1 MSELQCMDDIL
12 DIALRG
18 GLITD
23 PSNFEYIAGVCNCDV
38 DFVRGFA
45 LGVTYKTDIENTPEE
60 QTMESLKQQK
70 GLLEEQL
77 SQVEKAMRSKR
88 RLEADTPKKK
98 RQKIEV
104 KWEPQHEYLPREIE
118 PLPPPKPPSPK
129 KSKSETKS
137 RRKSHLVRVR
147 LYCAHCERFFY
158 AKPTKRV
165 NLHVLNHQCN
175 GDKRKQFVVGRHHRR
190 CSYEHPA
197 DVPCIDFA
205 PKGWDSSK
213 FANGYETKK
222 MKVKEE
228 QKEETEK
235 M

>member
-1 MSELQCMDDIL
+1 MSAVQDVDEIL
-12 DIALRG
+12 DTALRG
-18 GLITD
+18 GLFTD
-23 PSNFEYIAGVCNCDV
+23 PSNHELIAAICNCDV
-38 DFVRGFA
+38 NLIRGFA
-45 LGVTYKTDIENTPEE
+45 LGVSFRHEMENKPEE
-60 QTMESLKQQK
+60 QTMESLEQRK

-77 SQVEKAMRSKR
+77 SQVEKAMSNKR
-88 RLEADTPKKK
+88 RLEADTPNKK

-104 KWEPQHEYLPREIE
+104 KSESQHEYLPREIE

-190 CSYEHPA
+190 CNYEHPA

-213 FANGYETKK
+213 FTNGYRKPME
-222 MKVKEE
+222 VKEE
-228 QKEETEK
+228 QKEEPKK